1 LIDVAYYTDV
11 LSGRAPSDSLNIYIM
26 FDGEDTTMTPPV
38 TDAPV
43 EETVVPQE
51 EEVADE
57 AADASETP
65 AQA

>member
-1 LIDVAYYTDV
+1 
-11 LSGRAPSDSLNIYIM
+11 M

-51 EEVADE
+51 EEAADE